1 MLWHR
6 QRDPVQLVVQENR
19 VVPTTSSR
27 RAGAGGKGA
36 TVRAG
41 RISQCKPAQFPSTP
55 LKFFSGFSLPTRYRV
70 KTEGPAWSGPGPL
83 RVQTLCI
90 VLLSPSWGQFGLP
103 GFLTFYSCHPASY
116 HRVFAHAVSFT
127 WKNLP

>member
-41 RISQCKPAQFPSTP
+41 RMLQNLKSQSPPEAKWECGA
-55 LKFFSGFSLPTRYRV
+55 GV
-70 KTEGPAWSGPGPL
+70 K
-83 RVQTLCI
+83 
-90 VLLSPSWGQFGLP
+90 SPRL
-103 GFLTFYSCHPASY
+103 
-116 HRVFAHAVSFT
+116 
-127 WKNLP
+127 